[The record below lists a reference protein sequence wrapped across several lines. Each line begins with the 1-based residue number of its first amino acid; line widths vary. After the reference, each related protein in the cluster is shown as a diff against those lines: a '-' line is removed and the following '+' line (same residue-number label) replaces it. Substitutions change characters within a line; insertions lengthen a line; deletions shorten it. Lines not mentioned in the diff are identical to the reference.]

1 MPYFLKDLFDLVGV
15 PTRAGSTFLHRV
27 RGLPTRDS
35 RIVERLAQA
44 GAACAG
50 KTHLVEFASGL
61 TGENP
66 HYGDC
71 PHPRFPDRLSGGSS
85 SGSAALVAAGVTPL
99 SIGTDTGGSVRV
111 PAAWC
116 GLYGFRLTPG
126 DELIRDAFPLAPT
139 MDTAGWFT
147 ANAPDMLTAWQ
158 SFVGRANPPDEPGLQ
173 RSPRSAHPEDSPYL
187 KPPRGC
193 YINARRLVPGMDPA
207 VATACDY
214 AAASLSAHADP
225 VAEASL
231 VLSWHHAVDAYVTIG
246 MSEAHTVHQNWLAPY
261 HEHYDPV
268 IWRRF
273 TDAGHFPATD
283 IADARQRLLDIRA
296 VWQDFFRAYD
306 YLVLPAVP
314 CAAPTKAQA
323 TLELRRNILTLTAP
337 ASLGGLPVLSL
348 PVPLG
353 AGLTAGLQ
361 IIVPPIE
368 RRGGALAARPVGRIL
383 RWKPNDRCQPGDP
396 EDSPYPSPTAGAA
409 LSANIA
415 GSAPPISASRTSRR
429 KSALLPRFAD
439 KAPAD
444 NPNQRAPAGRG
455 ALVQTSG
462 PVQQRRGGGVVVDV
476 GQRPEFSAL
485 RKRARR
491 PSGPG

>member
-1 MPYFLKDLFDLVGV
+1 MDTIASKTPDPLPFAAWQALAPAAAAHEVQARLAALPAPLHRAAVAWVKPEEQLADELGGSGSSPTVAGQEPGPPALHGIPYLLKDLFNLAGV

-27 RGLPTRDS
+27 RGLPTRDCWIAEQLT
-35 RIVERLAQA
+35 RA

-85 SGSAALVAAGVTPL
+85 SGSAALVAAGVAPL

-126 DELIRDAFPLAPT
+126 DDFIGDAFPLAPSL
-139 MDTAGWFT
+139 DTAGWFT
-147 ANAPDMLTAWQ
+147 ANAADLLTTWQ
-158 SFVGRANPPDEPGLQ
+158 ALVSSSRRETAGHTSGLTT
-173 RSPRSAHPEDSPYL
+173 AAT
-187 KPPRGC
+187 PRGC

-231 VLSWHHAVDAYVTIG
+231 VLSWHHAVEAYITIG
-246 MSEAHTVHQNWLAPY
+246 MSEAHAVHRDWLAPY

-273 TDAGHFPATD
+273 TDAGHFPPAD
-283 IADARQRLLDIRA
+283 IAHARLQMADIRT
-296 VWQDFFRAYD
+296 VWRDFFRAYD
-306 YLVLPAVP
+306 FLVLPAVP
-314 CAAPTKAQA
+314 CVAPTKAQA
-323 TLELRRNILTLTAP
+323 TPELRRAILTLTAP

-348 PVPLG
+348 PVPV
-353 AGLTAGLQ
+353 ADGLTAGLQ
-361 IIVPPIE
+361 IIVP
-368 RRGGALAARPVGRIL
+368 AA
-383 RWKPNDRCQPGDP
+383 N
-396 EDSPYPSPTAGAA
+396 
-409 LSANIA
+409 SAVV
-415 GSAPPISASRTSRR
+415 PW
-429 KSALLPRFAD
+429 LLNR
-439 KAPAD
+439 
-444 NPNQRAPAGRG
+444 
-455 ALVQTSG
+455 
-462 PVQQRRGGGVVVDV
+462 
-476 GQRPEFSAL
+476 
-485 RKRARR
+485 
-491 PSGPG
+491 